1 MLEISPVDPAGLV
14 PVQPPELNEGNHL
27 SYAIQWFTFS
37 GMAALGLVLMIRS
50 DLKAK
55 QRAAHAPVRKEAP

>member
-1 MLEISPVDPAGLV
+1 MMPLT
-14 PVQPPELNEGNHL
+14 PPELTEGNHL
-27 SYAIQWFTFS
+27 SYAVQWFMFS

-55 QRAAHAPVRKEAP
+55 KKRTPPAPTTKEAQ